1 MRRTIFCGLLLMAA
15 GVSTWSATMVSA
27 QVAGDA
33 PRPQTG
39 AGTQEVVEET
49 VDPNGVPARRV
60 PVTRD
65 GRQEVVEQIVDSNG
79 RIREERRFVAA
90 PGQEPR
96 AAFVAQGRSFVPVQ
110 IGLSEDDEELQ
121 KLRHQDAGL
130 AHESAALL
138 QKLGQVEGEAER
150 APLIE
155 QLDEALGKQFDVQQ
169 QIREHEVARIEAKV
183 KKLRETIT
191 KRAAA
196 RAAIIGN
203 RREQLLRESEGL
215 GWNSPDAE
223 PPAALYRPVPVP
235 NRPLPALGVT
245 RPGAEPERKRAGR

>member
-1 MRRTIFCGLLLMAA
+1 MRRTIFGGLLLTAA
-15 GVSTWSATMVSA
+15 GVATWTATMVSA

-39 AGTQEVVEET
+39 AGTQEVVGET

-65 GRQEVVEQIVDSNG
+65 GHQEVVEQIVDSNG
-79 RIREERRFVAA
+79 RIREERRFVAVGDQPA
-90 PGQEPR
+90 G
-96 AAFVAQGRSFVPVQ
+96 ADYVAQGRNFLPVQ

-121 KLRHQDAGL
+121 KLRRQDVGL

-138 QKLGQVEGEAER
+138 QKLGQAEGEVER
-150 APLIE
+150 APLIK

-169 QIREHEVARIEAKV
+169 QIRELEVARIEAKV

-191 KRAAA
+191 KRAGA
-196 RAAIIGN
+196 RATIIGN

-223 PPAALYRPVPVP
+223 RPTALYRPVPVP
-235 NRPLPALGVT
+235 NRPLPALRVT
-245 RPGAEPERKRAGR
+245 RPGAEPERKPAGR